1 MKLLLEAQG
10 EAKNTKRLHLYV
22 WETAKLVEKQK
33 KSTSKLFGRKHM
45 ISVSNLE
52 TTAEVT
58 ESEMETAHLAF
69 NWLQIIVETH
79 GGDEENGLEVWRA
92 LHERYEPRTN
102 QSETLTMTKV
112 FEIAKELIREVR
124 WKIR

>member
-1 MKLLLEAQG
+1 MSGKLQNWL
-10 EAKNTKRLHLYV
+10 K
-22 WETAKLVEKQK
+22 KQK
-33 KSTSKLFGRKHM
+33 KFTSKMFGRKHM

-58 ESEMETAHLAF
+58 ESEVKTAYLAF
-69 NWLQIIVETH
+69 NWLQIIVETR
-79 GGDEENGLEVWRA
+79 GGDEEDGLEVWRA
-92 LHERYEPRTN
+92 LHERYEPRTI
-102 QSETLTMTKV
+102 QKETSTMTKV